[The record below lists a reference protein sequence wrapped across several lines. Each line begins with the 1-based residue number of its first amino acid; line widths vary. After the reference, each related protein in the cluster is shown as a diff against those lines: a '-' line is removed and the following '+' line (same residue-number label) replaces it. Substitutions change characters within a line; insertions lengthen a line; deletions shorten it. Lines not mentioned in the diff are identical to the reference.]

1 MIVKSNEIKPGA
13 NLRGAGLGGAIRNDE
28 TVFPEGVEIPES
40 GEIKNQV
47 GGAAATNQDTL
58 KLRSDGKVTED
69 KVAENG
75 IKAGDRVGKLIWSPT
90 KIAVTGG
97 NNVNL
102 VVNILNFCDDVT
114 LYALIEIEVT
124 TAGHRTMKVSSDDSI
139 EV

>member
-1 MIVKSNEIKPGA
+1 M
-13 NLRGAGLGGAIRNDE
+13 
-28 TVFPEGVEIPES
+28 
-40 GEIKNQV
+40 

-75 IKAGDRVGKLIWSPT
+75 VKAGDRVGKLIWSPT

>member
-1 MIVKSNEIKPGA
+1 M
-13 NLRGAGLGGAIRNDE
+13 
-28 TVFPEGVEIPES
+28 
-40 GEIKNQV
+40 
-47 GGAAATNQDTL
+47 
-58 KLRSDGKVTED
+58 
-69 KVAENG
+69 AENG
-75 IKAGDRVGKLIWSPT
+75 VKAGDRVGKLIWSPT
-90 KIAVTGG
+90 KIAATGG